1 MLHTETTDGLTTLRL
16 AHGKASALDLEF
28 LRELRAALGEFERSD
43 ARALLLTGTGSIFS
57 AGVDLKRLVDGGR
70 AYAAE
75 FLPELEGL
83 LLDLFACEKPVVAA
97 LNGHAIAG
105 GCALALAADLRL
117 LAAGRATLGLPELSV
132 GVPLPPSVVELAR
145 FALPPQHARV
155 LLLGARVV
163 GADEA
168 LIRGLVDE
176 VVPADE
182 LTERALAAA
191 RAMAAVP
198 CPAFALSKRQ
208 LRAPALERMRE
219 RSAATADAMLD
230 AWCCDEVAG
239 AVRRYVDATL
249 GPKAG
254 PEHGPGSAGRPGA

>member
-28 LRELRAALGEFERSD
+28 LRALRSACGEFARSD

-57 AGVDLKRLVDGGR
+57 AGVDLRRLVEGGR
-70 AYAAE
+70 DYAAE

-117 LAAGRATLGLPELSV
+117 LAAGRATLGVPELAV
-132 GVPLPPSVVELAR
+132 GVPFPPSVIEVVR

-168 LIRGLVDE
+168 LLRGLVDE

-182 LTERALAAA
+182 LPARALAAA
-191 RAMAAVP
+191 RAMAAIP
-198 CPAFALSKRQ
+198 SPSFALSKRQ

-219 RSAATADAMLD
+219 RSAAMADAMLE
-230 AWCCDEVAG
+230 AWCCDEVTA
-239 AVRRYVDATL
+239 AVRRYVEATL
-249 GPKAG
+249 GPRAGAG
-254 PEHGPGSAGRPGA
+254 PAPASATGRDA